1 MKTKLKESV
10 ILEDVENEY
19 ILVDL
24 ESAQYLALNKTAMMM
39 TLAIRDT
46 GDTSAAIDKVLEYTE
61 ADRDTLERDMDKFV
75 NELKELELVE

>member
-10 ILEDVENEY
+10 ILEDVENEC

-24 ESAQYLALNKTAMMM
+24 ESATYLSLNKAAMMM

-46 GDTSAAIDKVLEYTE
+46 GDTGVAIDKILEYTE
-61 ADRDTLERDMDKFV
+61 VDRDTLERDMDKFV

>member
-10 ILEDVENEY
+10 ILEDVENEC

-24 ESAQYLALNKTAMMM
+24 ESAKYLVLNKTAMMM
-39 TLAIRDT
+39 AIAIRDT
-46 GDTSAAIDKVLEYTE
+46 GNTSVAIDKILEYTE
-61 ADRDTLERDMDKFV
+61 VDRDTLERDMDKFV

>member
-10 ILEDVENEY
+10 ILEDVENEC

-24 ESAQYLALNKTAMMM
+24 ESAKYLALNKTAMMM
-39 TLAIRDT
+39 AIAIRDT
-46 GDTSAAIDKVLEYTE
+46 GDTSVAIDKILEYTE
-61 ADRDTLERDMDKFV
+61 VDRDTLERDIDKFV